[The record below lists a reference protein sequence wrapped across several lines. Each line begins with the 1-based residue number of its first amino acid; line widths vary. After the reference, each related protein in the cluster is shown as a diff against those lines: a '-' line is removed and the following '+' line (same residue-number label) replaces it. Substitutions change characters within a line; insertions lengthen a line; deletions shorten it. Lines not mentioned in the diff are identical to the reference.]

1 MGVHGLPPTSAA
13 AAGSAATPPTTSPT
27 SPKAGPTPAAASTAP
42 GGVSRSSSSGDL
54 AQRAGV
60 PPAAEPEPAAA
71 QPAPAR
77 SFFQNAASVAKAI
90 WNGGIG
96 NARVIAQNENGEFSE
111 AQQAA
116 AQQTLSTLNLF
127 SSAPTTRA
135 TVDMTTLPAE
145 LASLVDRS
153 EQIRAALQAGQTV
166 VTSASGEAKTV
177 VEASQSLKTA
187 GEELR
192 AALSNTSVF
201 TILPQPQRRVAC
213 DALDKWSDEAGRLS
227 DAASAH
233 LNAKTP
239 EDVQTD
245 LPQAESEWP
254 EDIRA
259 AADTAALTSSI
270 NLDASAAFSNTMF
283 RLLPLAVPLKIMSK
297 IKDKI
302 TGGSNEQPEVPPA
315 PATAAP
321 STS

>member
-1 MGVHGLPPTSAA
+1 L
-13 AAGSAATPPTTSPT
+13 
-27 SPKAGPTPAAASTAP
+27 
-42 GGVSRSSSSGDL
+42 
-54 AQRAGV
+54 
-60 PPAAEPEPAAA
+60 
-71 QPAPAR
+71 
-77 SFFQNAASVAKAI
+77 AKAI

-116 AQQTLSTLNLF
+116 AQQTLSALNLF

-153 EQIRAALQAGQTV
+153 ERIRAALQSGQTE

-213 DALDKWSDEAGRLS
+213 DALDKWSDEAGRLNN
-227 DAASAH
+227 AASAH

-239 EDVQTD
+239 ADVETS
-245 LPQAESEWP
+245 LPQAQSEWP

-259 AADTAALTSSI
+259 AADTAALTTSI
-270 NLDASAAFSNTMF
+270 NLDASAAFSKTMF

-302 TGGSNEQPEVPPA
+302 TGSNEQPEVPPA
-315 PATAAP
+315 PATAAL